1 MADVESDDPTRK
13 RRFAD
18 IGDEDID
25 LLLKKKDSL
34 STKQATRTSVKVLRD
49 FQEQLHSADGEADRD
64 SESES
69 ETDQFEWFDKLS
81 NADLDALL
89 RKFWP
94 NVRKSSHVFWLYLC
108 DKRLFEKLH

>member
-1 MADVESDDPTRK
+1 MFTAAAALRSLHRPTRWAALRIRTVKWVNMADVESDDPTRK

-49 FQEQLHSADGEADRD
+49 FQEQLHSADGEADR
-64 SESES
+64 
-69 ETDQFEWFDKLS
+69 
-81 NADLDALL
+81 
-89 RKFWP
+89 
-94 NVRKSSHVFWLYLC
+94 VV
-108 DKRLFEKLH
+108 